1 MKKHIVILAVSLLL
15 AVPSFAQNKL
25 AMGIDQHIG
34 IGLGGASPVVFGNTS
49 FVIQYTFAKYFQ
61 VGAGA
66 GLRCGVPTRSYDLVT
81 KSKQRAFEL
90 DVPIFLRAGVK
101 FSIVSVKV
109 DVGYALGL
117 KAWAFNFKEGVT
129 RDLHYNGFF
138 VEPHIDLGGDHLY
151 GNPDGYQQQ
160 REQDPAGHYAAVQ
173 PLLLIGPKNNEALR
187 DGALFLMRKK
197 VYLYKLIQNTYGYV

>member
-66 GLRCGVPTRSYDLVT
+66 GLRYGVPTRSYNLGT
-81 KSKQRAFEL
+81 GAKERSFEL

-101 FSIVSVKV
+101 VSIVSLKV
-109 DVGYALGL
+109 DVGYAVGL
-117 KAWAFNFKEGVT
+117 KSWPISLISGLPRNA
-129 RDLHYNGFF
+129 HYNGFF
-138 VEPHIDLGGDHLY
+138 VEPHIDLGGDHNSVGVGIMLQNCAY
-151 GNPDGYQQQ
+151 T
-160 REQDPAGHYAAVQ
+160 E
-173 PLLLIGPKNNEALR
+173 
-187 DGALFLMRKK
+187 
-197 VYLYKLIQNTYGYV
+197 IQNSSGTETSNDVNRILPAITLRYSRYF

>member
-1 MKKHIVILAVSLLL
+1 MMKKYIVILAVSLLL

-66 GLRCGVPTRSYDLVT
+66 GLRYGVPTRSYNLGT
-81 KSKQRAFEL
+81 GAKERAFEL

-109 DVGYALGL
+109 DVGYAVGL

-138 VEPHIDLGGDHLY
+138 VEPHIDLGGDHNSVGVGIMLQNCAY
-151 GNPDGYQQQ
+151 TEIQTDISNNVN
-160 REQDPAGHYAAVQ
+160 RLLPA
-173 PLLLIGPKNNEALR
+173 LTLR
-187 DGALFLMRKK
+187 YSRYF
-197 VYLYKLIQNTYGYV
+197 

>member
-1 MKKHIVILAVSLLL
+1 MMKKYFVILAVSLLL

-66 GLRCGVPTRSYDLVT
+66 GLRYGVSTRSYNLGT
-81 KSKQRAFEL
+81 GAKERAFEL

-101 FSIVSVKV
+101 LSIVSLKL
-109 DVGYALGL
+109 DVGYAPGL
-117 KAWAFNFKEGVT
+117 KAWAFNLKEGVS
-129 RDLHYNGFF
+129 RELHYNGFF
-138 VEPHIDLGGDHLY
+138 FEPHIDLGGDRNAVGVGGLLQNCSY
-151 GNPDGYQQQ
+151 EEIPETGVTPGQNVQ
-160 REQDPAGHYAAVQ
+160 RLLPA
-173 PLLLIGPKNNEALR
+173 LTLR
-187 DGALFLMRKK
+187 YSRYF
-197 VYLYKLIQNTYGYV
+197 

>member
-1 MKKHIVILAVSLLL
+1 MMKKYIVILAVSLLL

-66 GLRCGVPTRSYDLVT
+66 GLRYGVPTRSYDLST
-81 KSKQRAFEL
+81 GSKQRAFEL

-101 FSIVSVKV
+101 FSIVSIKV
-109 DVGYALGL
+109 DVGYAVGL
-117 KAWAFNFKEGVT
+117 KAWAFNFKEGVS
-129 RDLHYNGFF
+129 RELHHHGFYF
-138 VEPHIDLGGDHLY
+138 EPHIDLGGDRNAVGVGVLLQNCSY
-151 GNPDGYQQQ
+151 EEIPETGVTPGQNVQ
-160 REQDPAGHYAAVQ
+160 RLLPA
-173 PLLLIGPKNNEALR
+173 LTLR
-187 DGALFLMRKK
+187 YSRYF
-197 VYLYKLIQNTYGYV
+197 